1 MTMITLS
8 NVDIDFPVYS
18 SKSRGL
24 LNTILGYGRGEQ
36 SRIRSIAGGALSVSA
51 LRDINVSLRD
61 GDRVGLVGRN
71 GAGKTTLL
79 RVMSG
84 VYEPTKGHLDVSG
97 NVSSLTDMFLGM
109 DGDATGY
116 ENIVMR
122 ALFLGFPKSAAIA
135 LRADVEDFTELGE
148 HLALPVR
155 TYSSGMMLRLGF
167 AISTA
172 LRPDILIMDEM
183 IGAGDF
189 HFRER
194 AQKRL
199 DAMLQ
204 EVKILVIASHDAAVI
219 RTFCNR
225 AIWLDAG
232 RIVFSGAVEEV
243 LAAYHGAA

>member
-1 MTMITLS
+1 MITLS

-24 LNTILGYGRGEQ
+24 LNTVLGYGRGEQ
-36 SRIRSIAGGALSVSA
+36 SRIQSIAGGPVSVSA
-51 LRDINVSLRD
+51 LREINVSLRD
-61 GDRVGLVGRN
+61 GDRIGLVGRN

-84 VYEPTKGHLDVSG
+84 VYEPTKGHLDVTG
-97 NVSSLTDMFLGM
+97 KVSSLTDMFLGM

-122 ALFLGFPKSAAIA
+122 ALFLGFPKAAAIA
-135 LRADVEDFTELGE
+135 LRSDVEEFTELGE

-204 EVKILVIASHDAAVI
+204 DVKILVIASHDAAVI

-232 RIVFSGAVEEV
+232 RIVLAGAVEEV
-243 LAAYHGAA
+243 LAAYHSAA